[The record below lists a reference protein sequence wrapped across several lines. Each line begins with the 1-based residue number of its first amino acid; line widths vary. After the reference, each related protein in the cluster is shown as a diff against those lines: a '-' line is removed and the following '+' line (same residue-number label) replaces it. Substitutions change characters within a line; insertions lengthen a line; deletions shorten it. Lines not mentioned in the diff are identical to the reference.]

1 MCAAFSCVALVCAAF
16 SCVALVCAV
25 FSCVVLVCAVFS
37 CVVLVCVIFSCVRTM
52 VWLPMLG
59 KFNVHTNANP
69 CDCHS
74 LAAPRSH
81 TCVSSMLDLML
92 NRAAALLRMG
102 DTHLVA
108 LLRMGD
114 THLVALGLGRNG
126 HLPLQPAVALVAW
139 LRPQQAVRR
148 VCHIVNIHVQWTCN
162 SNKQKCF
169 FSRIQNKNVLS
180 VTHISFND
188 GSLWQVVWCTRLS
201 IQWSGVWPK
210 NETGFTLVPF
220 F

>member
-1 MCAAFSCVALVCAAF
+1 
-16 SCVALVCAV
+16 
-25 FSCVVLVCAVFS
+25 
-37 CVVLVCVIFSCVRTM
+37 M

-59 KFNVHTNANP
+59 MFNVHTNANP
-69 CDCHS
+69 RDCHS

-102 DTHLVA
+102 DTHLVTLLRMGDTHLVA
-108 LLRMGD
+108 LPRMGDTHLVALPRMGDTHLVALPKMGDTHLVALPRMGD

-148 VCHIVNIHVQWTCN
+148 VCHIVNIHLQWTCN

-169 FSRIQNKNVLS
+169 FSRIQNKKFFLS